1 MRNLNFRI
9 FLSVLALYS
18 ITLAA
23 TTAKAAPVQFNQ
35 VVQVVNAKPGKANT
49 GGFAQLRLAGDE
61 LVLTGGDET
70 KAETAPVQDD
80 RVITE
85 TRSEIVEEEVCNCE
99 QPPVGGGFPYW
110 TLGFAAVPFLFLI
123 PPGRRDRD
131 NTPTPTPPGTPP
143 GTPTMTPTETPT
155 PRTPTPTPPTEP
167 VPEPM
172 TILLFGTGLAS
183 IGLAARR
190 IFGKKDGE
198 DETVE

>member
-1 MRNLNFRI
+1 MRNLNFRV

-18 ITLAA
+18 VTLAV

-85 TRSEIVEEEVCNCE
+85 TRSEIVEEEVCDCA
-99 QPPVGGGFPYW
+99 PIPKPGGFPYW

-131 NTPTPTPPGTPP
+131 TPTPTPP

-190 IFGKKDGE
+190 KFGKKDGE

>member
-1 MRNLNFRI
+1 MRNLNFRL

-70 KAETAPVQDD
+70 KTEPQPVQDD

-85 TRSEIVEEEVCNCE
+85 TRSEIIQEEVCDCE
-99 QPPVGGGFPYW
+99 PIRTGGGFPYW

-131 NTPTPTPPGTPP
+131 TPTPTPPGTPP
-143 GTPTMTPTETPT
+143 GTPTMTPT
-155 PRTPTPTPPTEP
+155 RTPTPTPPPEP

-190 IFGKKDGE
+190 KFGKKDGE